1 VIDLSKYILEVL
13 RKDEDFILYRGRS
26 QGDGSPI
33 LVLSPVA
40 EHPTSECLKRLEH
53 ECSFREALG
62 PAWSA
67 RPIALARD
75 SGRIVLALEDPGG
88 VPLDQLLG
96 NPLELAFFLCLAVSL
111 SAAID
116 HLHARGMIH
125 KDIKPANVLVDPV
138 TGRCWLRGFGIA
150 SRLPR
155 ERQPAEPPEFLA
167 GTLAYMA
174 PEQTGRMNRCVDWRS
189 DLYALGVT
197 LYEMLTGNLPFT
209 ASDPME
215 WVHCHIARK
224 PVAPT
229 EQFET
234 IPPPVSAIV
243 MKLLAKTAEERYQ
256 TAAGAQSDLQRCL
269 AEWENGRAGDRPTR
283 LSSPKSYRI
292 EEFPL
297 GEHDTPDRL
306 LIPEKLYGRAREI
319 EALLASF
326 DRIVAGALP
335 ELVLVS
341 GYSGIG
347 KSSVVN
353 ELQKVLV
360 QPRALFASGKF
371 DQYKRD
377 IPYATL
383 AQAFQGL
390 IRFLLSTS
398 ETELQNW
405 RHAFGEALGPNG
417 RLIVDLVP
425 ELKLII
431 GEQPPV
437 TVLPPKDAQAR
448 FQLVF
453 RRFIGVF
460 ARREHPLA
468 LFLDDLQWLD
478 SATLDL
484 LEDLLSRPDIRH
496 LMLIGAYRDN
506 EVNSSHPLMRKL
518 EEMRQAGAVVHQI
531 VLAPL
536 SCEDLGRLIAD
547 SVHCEPIRAAP
558 LAQLVHQR
566 TAGNPFF
573 ATQLIAALAEE
584 ELLRFDRANRS
595 WVWDVSRIGSKGYT
609 DNVVDLMLGKLNR
622 LPVETQNALKAFAC
636 LGNSVEISTLAI
648 IHGRVLY
655 SQDGDGEPVL
665 RSQTSSAF
673 QTTARLQDQSRA
685 IPERRL
691 DGEGGTSE
699 EKLHSDLWEALR
711 LEFIVRSEGTYKF
724 VHDRVQE
731 AAYSLIPEELRAEAH
746 LQIGRGLL
754 GHTTPERRE
763 RSVFEIVNQLNR
775 GAVLISSQD
784 EREQLAELNLI
795 AGKRAKASTAFASAL
810 KYLAVGASL
819 LDDSAWDRRHDLVFA
834 LELPRAECEFL
845 TGQTAAANERLTML
859 SSRAID
865 TVELAA
871 VTCLRIDHCTALDQT
886 ARAVGVFLDYFR
898 HLGVEWSR
906 HPTEEEGR
914 REYQRIWS
922 QLGIRTIEELLDL
935 PLMADPASL
944 GTLDVLSK
952 IYVPAVFTDANLLSW
967 TVCYAVNLSLERG
980 NSDASCLA
988 YVWLGKIA
996 GAYFG
1001 DHQAGVRFG
1010 QLSQELIEKRNL
1022 KRFQAQT
1029 YLWFAQNI
1037 APLTNHLRS
1046 CRELIRWAFESAT
1059 KSGEITTASYSF
1071 DILITNLLAA
1081 GDPLIEAQRQAEEGI
1096 LFSGRTR
1103 SGFGSDLI
1111 SGQLGFIRTLRGLNE
1126 EFGHLDDGQHSE
1138 AQLERHCA
1146 DQLPDRTVAACW
1158 YWIRKLQARF
1168 FSGNYVSAVDAAEKA
1183 RPLLWSS
1190 PANFET
1196 VEYHFFSA
1204 LSHAALSG
1212 FGPSDEPRQH
1222 LELIVAHHKQLET
1235 WAKNCPENF
1244 VDRAALVG
1252 AEIARIEGRIP
1263 DAMDLYEQAIRSA
1276 QANGFVHHEALAN
1289 ELAARFYAAR
1299 GFEKI
1304 ANAYLR
1310 DARYGFLR
1318 WGADGKVR
1326 QLDDLYPQ
1334 LRVEEP
1340 ISGPAGTIGAPVE
1353 HLDLATVLKVSQAV
1367 SGEIVLEKLIDMLM
1381 RAAIEH
1387 AGAERGVLILPQDV
1401 EQQRIEAEA
1410 TTSEDGI
1417 IVRLRAA
1424 VVSEAAVPESIVH
1437 YVMRTQESVI
1447 LDDASAQNA
1456 FSFDPYI
1463 RLCHAR
1469 SILCIPLINQ
1479 AKLIGLLY
1487 LENSLTP
1494 HVFTPARLAV
1504 LKLLASQAAISL
1516 ENTRLYRDLEKR
1528 EAKIRRLVDANI
1540 MGVFIWNVEGRIVEA
1555 NEAFL
1560 RMLNCSREDLV
1571 SGRLNWR
1578 ELTPPEW
1585 RDLTER
1591 GVGQL
1596 KATGTLQPYEKEY
1609 FRNDLSRVPVL
1620 VGSAVFEEGQD
1631 EGVSFVLDLSEQK
1644 RAADALRLSQANLAE
1659 AQAELAHV
1667 TRVTVLAELAAS
1679 IAHEISQPV
1688 AAVVMNADASLRWL
1702 SGASPDLDEAREA
1715 ILRITRDGKRAG
1727 NVISRLRSLF
1737 KKADVAKELLD
1748 LNEVIE
1754 EVVILTESEARR
1766 NKVVLRKELTADLPP
1781 VLGDRVQ
1788 LQQVLVNLIL
1798 NAIQAMA
1805 PVEDRERVLL
1815 LRTQPDEA
1823 RQVRVTVQD
1832 SGIGFDLQN
1841 AEQIFNAFHTT
1852 KAGGLGMGL
1861 SISRSIVESHGGRLW
1876 AMLNDGPGATFQF
1889 AI

>member
-1 VIDLSKYILEVL
+1 V
-13 RKDEDFILYRGRS
+13 
-26 QGDGSPI
+26 PI
-33 LVLSPVA
+33 
-40 EHPTSECLKRLEH
+40 
-53 ECSFREALG
+53 
-62 PAWSA
+62 
-67 RPIALARD
+67 
-75 SGRIVLALEDPGG
+75 
-88 VPLDQLLG
+88 
-96 NPLELAFFLCLAVSL
+96 
-111 SAAID
+111 
-116 HLHARGMIH
+116 
-125 KDIKPANVLVDPV
+125 
-138 TGRCWLRGFGIA
+138 
-150 SRLPR
+150 
-155 ERQPAEPPEFLA
+155 
-167 GTLAYMA
+167 
-174 PEQTGRMNRCVDWRS
+174 
-189 DLYALGVT
+189 
-197 LYEMLTGNLPFT
+197 
-209 ASDPME
+209 
-215 WVHCHIARK
+215 
-224 PVAPT
+224 
-229 EQFET
+229 ET
-234 IPPPVSAIV
+234 
-243 MKLLAKTAEERYQ
+243 T
-256 TAAGAQSDLQRCL
+256 
-269 AEWENGRAGDRPTR
+269 
-283 LSSPKSYRI
+283 
-292 EEFPL
+292 
-297 GEHDTPDRL
+297 
-306 LIPEKLYGRAREI
+306 
-319 EALLASF
+319 
-326 DRIVAGALP
+326 
-335 ELVLVS
+335 
-341 GYSGIG
+341 
-347 KSSVVN
+347 
-353 ELQKVLV
+353 
-360 QPRALFASGKF
+360 
-371 DQYKRD
+371 
-377 IPYATL
+377 
-383 AQAFQGL
+383 
-390 IRFLLSTS
+390 
-398 ETELQNW
+398 
-405 RHAFGEALGPNG
+405 
-417 RLIVDLVP
+417 
-425 ELKLII
+425 KLI
-431 GEQPPV
+431 
-437 TVLPPKDAQAR
+437 
-448 FQLVF
+448 
-453 RRFIGVF
+453 
-460 ARREHPLA
+460 
-468 LFLDDLQWLD
+468 
-478 SATLDL
+478 
-484 LEDLLSRPDIRH
+484 
-496 LMLIGAYRDN
+496 
-506 EVNSSHPLMRKL
+506 
-518 EEMRQAGAVVHQI
+518 QI

-1609 FRNDLSRVPVL
+1609 FRNDRRRVPVL

>member
-1 VIDLSKYILEVL
+1 
-13 RKDEDFILYRGRS
+13 
-26 QGDGSPI
+26 
-33 LVLSPVA
+33 
-40 EHPTSECLKRLEH
+40 
-53 ECSFREALG
+53 
-62 PAWSA
+62 
-67 RPIALARD
+67 
-75 SGRIVLALEDPGG
+75 
-88 VPLDQLLG
+88 
-96 NPLELAFFLCLAVSL
+96 
-111 SAAID
+111 
-116 HLHARGMIH
+116 M
-125 KDIKPANVLVDPV
+125 
-138 TGRCWLRGFGIA
+138 
-150 SRLPR
+150 
-155 ERQPAEPPEFLA
+155 
-167 GTLAYMA
+167 
-174 PEQTGRMNRCVDWRS
+174 
-189 DLYALGVT
+189 
-197 LYEMLTGNLPFT
+197 
-209 ASDPME
+209 
-215 WVHCHIARK
+215 
-224 PVAPT
+224 
-229 EQFET
+229 
-234 IPPPVSAIV
+234 
-243 MKLLAKTAEERYQ
+243 
-256 TAAGAQSDLQRCL
+256 
-269 AEWENGRAGDRPTR
+269 
-283 LSSPKSYRI
+283 

-425 ELKLII
+425 ELRLII

-518 EEMRQAGAVVHQI
+518 EEMRQAGAVIHQI

-547 SVHCEPIRAAP
+547 SLHCEPIRAAP

-573 ATQLIAALAEE
+573 ATQFITALAEE
-584 ELLRFDRANRS
+584 ELLRFDHASRS

-622 LPVETQNALKAFAC
+622 LPVETQKALKAFAC
-636 LGNSVEISTLAI
+636 LGNSIEISTLAI
-648 IHGRVLY
+648 IHGRVFY
-655 SQDGDGEPVL
+655 SQDGDEEPVL
-665 RSQTSSAF
+665 RSQASSAF
-673 QTTARLQDQSRA
+673 QATARPQEQSRA
-685 IPERRL
+685 IAERRR

-711 LEFIVRSEGTYKF
+711 LEFIVRSEGSYKF

-763 RSVFEIVNQLNR
+763 GSVFEIVNQLNR

-810 KYLAVGASL
+810 KYLAAGASL
-819 LDDSAWDRRHDLVFA
+819 LDDSAWDRRHDLAFA

-845 TGQTAAANERLTML
+845 TGQTAAANERLIML
-859 SSRAID
+859 WSRAID

-886 ARAVGVFLDYFR
+886 ARAVDVFLDYFR

-922 QLGIRTIEELLDL
+922 QLGTRTIEELVDL

-944 GTLDVLSK
+944 GTLEVLTK

-1010 QLSQELIEKRNL
+1010 QLSQELVEKRNL

-1096 LFSGRTR
+1096 VFSGRTR

-1138 AQLERHCA
+1138 AQLERHFA

-1204 LSHAALSG
+1204 LSHAALSD
-1212 FGPSDEPRQH
+1212 FGPSDEQRQH
-1222 LELIVAHHKQLET
+1222 LELIVAHHRQLET
-1235 WAKNCPENF
+1235 WVKNCPENF
-1244 VDRAALVG
+1244 VNRAALVG
-1252 AEIARIEGRIP
+1252 AEIARIEGRIL

-1276 QANGFVHHEALAN
+1276 QANGFVHNEALAN
-1289 ELAARFYAAR
+1289 ELAARFYVAR

-1304 ANAYLR
+1304 ANGYLR

-1340 ISGPAGTIGAPVE
+1340 ISGPVGTIGAPVE

-1381 RAAIEH
+1381 RTAIEH

-1401 EQQRIEAEA
+1401 EQRIEAEA
-1410 TTSEDGI
+1410 TTSGDAI
-1417 IVRLRAA
+1417 IVRLRAE
-1424 VVSEAAVPESIVH
+1424 VVSDAAVPESIVH

-1447 LDDASAQNA
+1447 LGDASAQNA

-1463 RLCHAR
+1463 QRHHAR

-1494 HVFTPARLAV
+1494 HVFTPARLTV

-1540 MGVFIWNVEGRIVEA
+1540 MGVFIWNFEGRIIEA

-1571 SGRLNWR
+1571 SGRLSWR

-1585 RDLTER
+1585 HDLTER
-1591 GVGQL
+1591 GVVEL
-1596 KATGTLQPYEKEY
+1596 KATGILQPHEKEY
-1609 FRNDLSRVPVL
+1609 FRNDRSRVPVL
-1620 VGSAVFEEGQD
+1620 VGSTVFEEGQD

-1667 TRVTVLAELAAS
+1667 TRVTALGELAAS

-1688 AAVVMNADASLRWL
+1688 AAVVTNADASLRWL
-1702 SGASPDLDEAREA
+1702 SGVSPDLDEAREA
-1715 ILRITRDGKRAG
+1715 IRRITRDGKRAG

-1737 KKADVAKELLD
+1737 KKTGAAKDWLD
-1748 LNEVIE
+1748 LDEVIE
-1754 EVVILTESEARR
+1754 EVIILTESEARR
-1766 NKVVLRKELTADLPP
+1766 NKVVLRKELAADLPP
-1781 VLGDRVQ
+1781 VLADRVQ

-1798 NAIQAMA
+1798 NAIEAMA
-1805 PVEDRERVLL
+1805 SVEDRERVLL

-1823 RQVRVTVQD
+1823 RQVRITVQD
-1832 SGIGFDLQN
+1832 SGIGFDPQN
-1841 AEQIFNAFHTT
+1841 AERIFNAFHTT
-1852 KAGGLGMGL
+1852 KAAGLGMGL

-1889 AI
+1889 TI